1 MFDQIISLSTVCF
14 LIIYSPLC
22 KKKKKK
28 DKAGKKKGREIWSL
42 ASRICVDSHR
52 LLRIMFFVVPGR
64 HPGLLFQVFPVTVPR
79 AYRSLLPFDPNCAV
93 TGNLVFILGSLKEAT
108 LQGRNGEDKSQT
120 MLCSGGGGGGAI

>member
-1 MFDQIISLSTVCF
+1 M
-14 LIIYSPLC
+14 
-22 KKKKKK
+22 
-28 DKAGKKKGREIWSL
+28 
-42 ASRICVDSHR
+42 DSHR

-108 LQGRNGEDKSQT
+108 LQGRKGKRQKSNNA
-120 MLCSGGGGGGAI
+120 LFGGGGERLFKDIPREKAEES

>member
-1 MFDQIISLSTVCF
+1 
-14 LIIYSPLC
+14 
-22 KKKKKK
+22 
-28 DKAGKKKGREIWSL
+28 
-42 ASRICVDSHR
+42 
-52 LLRIMFFVVPGR
+52 MFFVVPGR

-120 MLCSGGGGGGAI
+120 MLCSGGGGYLKTFRERKQRRVDETSKMQ